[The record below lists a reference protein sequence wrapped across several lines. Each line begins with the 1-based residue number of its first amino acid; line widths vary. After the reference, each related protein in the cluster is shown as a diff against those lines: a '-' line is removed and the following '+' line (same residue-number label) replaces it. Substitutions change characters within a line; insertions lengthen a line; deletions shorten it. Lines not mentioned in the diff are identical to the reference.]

1 MKLSQLKQI
10 IKEEIQNSLK
20 EAPKSSTLK
29 DLDFKKLAK
38 IFAIAEAPIP
48 EFADDNDKPES
59 ISGGNPGGLK
69 FQLNFLMRLSKRY
82 AEGEKVFEKFI
93 EKNDDPGLGMF
104 YEDDVVNGLK
114 DKNLANKLQTV
125 EDALTSVQGAMEYT
139 DPSEVIEAYNKL
151 VDAVSQ
157 F

>member
-10 IKEEIQNSLK
+10 IKEEIQNALK
-20 EAPKSSTLK
+20 EESSALKS
-29 DLDFKKLAK
+29 LDFKKLAK
-38 IFAIAEAPIP
+38 IFAIAEEPRP
-48 EFADDNDKPES
+48 EFVDDDDKPES
-59 ISGGNPGGLK
+59 ISGGKPGGLN
-69 FQLNFLMRLSKRY
+69 FQLKFLMTLSKKY
-82 AEGEKVFEKFI
+82 AEGDKVFEKWI

-104 YEDDVVNGLK
+104 YEDDVVDGLK
-114 DKNLANKLQTV
+114 DQNLAKRLQLV

-139 DPSEVIEAYNKL
+139 DPIDVISAYNEL